1 MPRTEAL
8 FLSVQDS
15 INMIALDPK
24 IGLRGER
31 GGNYYELLVVRATHT
46 H

>member
-8 FLSVQDS
+8 LSDIQDS

-24 IGLRGER
+24 VGLRGKR
-31 GGNYYELLVVRATHT
+31 GENYYELPIKL
-46 H
+46 